1 MAISSSNGGAEPTHG
16 AAPTP
21 PAAETDDL
29 ASANDAAD
37 GQPNLNEYTIDELAR
52 TGGTTVRNVRAY
64 QDRGLLSP
72 PERRGRVGIYTGEH
86 LRRLQL
92 INQLLSR
99 GYTLG
104 NIQELFEGLEKGQQ
118 LHDFI
123 GLEKAISSPWS
134 NETPRLFTMTELL
147 KLYGIAAF
155 APSTLSRVLKLGLLV
170 PEGLRFRAP
179 NPKIL
184 YAGAGL
190 TKAGMPLDDM
200 LMLVEH
206 LRANVERV
214 ADEIVQMVVRLLD
227 RYDGRL
233 PPVEDVPK
241 LAELIWRLRPLANM
255 AVDSEVS
262 RALEKSANK
271 FLGDRVAQILE
282 HMRPPEAPKT

>member
-1 MAISSSNGGAEPTHG
+1 MIRAMVSSSSANRSPDDTPANLG
-16 AAPTP
+16 AADVTV
-21 PAAETDDL
+21 T
-29 ASANDAAD
+29 
-37 GQPNLNEYTIDELAR
+37 EYTIDELAR
-52 TGGTTVRNVRAY
+52 AAGTTVRNVRAY

-92 INQLLSR
+92 VNQLLSR
-99 GYTLG
+99 GYTIA

-118 LHDFI
+118 LQDII
-123 GLEKAISSPWS
+123 GLERAISSPWS
-134 NETPRLFTMTELL
+134 TETPRLFTMPELL
-147 KLYGIAAF
+147 KMFGIAAF
-155 APSTLSRVLKLGLLV
+155 APSTLSRVFKLGLLV
-170 PEGLRFRAP
+170 QEGIRFRAP

-184 YAGAGL
+184 YAGAEL

-200 LMLVEH
+200 LQLVEN

-214 ADEIVQMVVRLLD
+214 ADEMVQMIVRLLD

-233 PPVEDVPK
+233 PPAEDVPK
-241 LAELIWRLRPLANM
+241 LADLIWRLRPLANM
-255 AVDSEVS
+255 AVDSEMS

-282 HMRPPEAPKT
+282 HMRPPSEPPKP

>member
-1 MAISSSNGGAEPTHG
+1 MIRAMAIFPNDPDAGVQPVQDSGEGEP
-16 AAPTP
+16 
-21 PAAETDDL
+21 
-29 ASANDAAD
+29 S
-37 GQPNLNEYTIDELAR
+37 LNEYTIDELAR
-52 TGGTTVRNVRAY
+52 AGGTTVRNVRAY
-64 QDRGLLSP
+64 QDRGLISP

-92 INQLLSR
+92 VNQLLAR
-99 GYTLG
+99 GYTIA
-104 NIQELFEGLEKGQQ
+104 NIQELFDGLEKGQH
-118 LHDFI
+118 LHDFL
-123 GLEKAISSPWS
+123 GLEQAISSPWS
-134 NETPRLFTMTELL
+134 NEAPKLFTMPELL
-147 KLYGIAAF
+147 KMFGISAF
-155 APSTLSRVLKLGLLV
+155 APATLARVLRLGLLV

-184 YAGAGL
+184 YAGSEL

-200 LMLVEH
+200 LLLVEH
-206 LRANVERV
+206 LRDNVERV
-214 ADEIVQMVVRLLD
+214 ADEIVQMIARLLD

-233 PPVEDVPK
+233 PPAEDVPK

-282 HMRPPEAPKT
+282 HMRPSDGAPKLP